1 MMRLALFEDL
11 LESPVVLPPAVRGL
25 YVRRGAVM
33 LDGTPL
39 EEDSATL
46 ATGAITLNG
55 TGEVW
60 RFEVAVV
67 PELVAPAERVGMI
80 LAHPLPRAPALP
92 FVLRLDRVDFPP
104 VAETPKHGHA
114 GPGIRRLLA
123 GRLLA
128 EIGEGAH
135 RITPGGP
142 WYETGT
148 DPVVGRVLAPG
159 TSFIR
164 AMVLDAAL
172 LGQPSFRAWDAAEAA
187 KPRGAQYRLFFDRL
201 TALDPA

>member
-1 MMRLALFEDL
+1 
-11 LESPVVLPPAVRGL
+11 
-25 YVRRGAVM
+25 
-33 LDGTPL
+33 
-39 EEDSATL
+39 
-46 ATGAITLNG
+46 
-55 TGEVW
+55 
-60 RFEVAVV
+60 VV
-67 PELVAPAERVGMI
+67 PALVAPAEQARLI
-80 LAHPLPRAPALP
+80 LAHPLPRDPGLP

-128 EIGEGAH
+128 DFGEEAH
-135 RITPGGP
+135 RIAPGGA

-159 TSFIR
+159 TGFIR

-172 LGQPSFRAWDAAEAA
+172 LGQPTFRTWDAAEAA

-201 TALDPA
+201 TALEPA